1 MTRTEDIHQSVTQAD
16 DIEQVHEHEIP
27 LGEVLRS
34 LVSHPLQI
42 ITRWNWKAA
51 LLGAVLRASFYFTV
65 YKAAQENMRAALTAA
80 GVELAFRF
88 FTSGVSGSLVQS
100 FRHATPTWAATLLVT
115 VTLPIFSHSVEYVTH
130 YVQEVWF
137 KGVLPGSENNGR
149 QWAFAFSV
157 LFSALS
163 AMFNLFAMRHG
174 VLLVGAGEET
184 RSLWS
189 DFKKIPALVLEFLTY
204 LPLLIIRFVGEQK
217 FAQAAG
223 VLFSFAVIL
232 GSVLGIFRGKLSW
245 AWGASVGAFFTL
257 LIWTAIVA
265 LGLRVLK
272 IKTEQS
278 PADPIEPSNAAAE

>member
-1 MTRTEDIHQSVTQAD
+1 MTRSEDIHRSVTEAG
-16 DIEQVHEHEIP
+16 DIEQIHEQEIP
-27 LGEVLRS
+27 LTEVLRS

-65 YKAAQENMRAALTAA
+65 YQAAKENMRAALTAA
-80 GVELAFRF
+80 LVELGFRF
-88 FTSGVSGSLVQS
+88 FTSGISGSLVQS
-100 FRHATPTWAATLLVT
+100 FRHATPAWLATLVVT
-115 VTLPIFSHSVEYVTH
+115 ITLPIFSHSVEYVTH
-130 YVQEVWF
+130 YVQEVYF

-184 RSLWS
+184 KSLWS

-204 LPLLIIRFVGEQK
+204 LPLLIIRFCREQK

-223 VLFSFAVIL
+223 VLFSFAIVLGSIL
-232 GSVLGIFRGKLSW
+232 GTFRGKWSW
-245 AWGASVGAFFTL
+245 AWASSIGAFATL
-257 LIWTAIVA
+257 LFWTIIVA
-265 LGLRVLK
+265 IGLRVINGSQK
-272 IKTEQS
+272 KAVAD
-278 PADPIEPSNAAAE
+278 PADPSNAAAE

>member
-1 MTRTEDIHQSVTQAD
+1 MTKSEDIHRSVTEAG
-16 DIEQVHEHEIP
+16 DIEQIHEQEIP
-27 LGEVLRS
+27 LTEVLRS
-34 LVSHPLQI
+34 LASHPMQI

-65 YKAAQENMRAALTAA
+65 YKAAKENMRAALTAA

-100 FRHATPTWAATLLVT
+100 FRHATPAWLATVVVT
-115 VTLPIFSHSVEYVTH
+115 ITLPIFSHSVEYVTH
-130 YVQEVWF
+130 YVQEVYF

-174 VLLVGAGEET
+174 VLLVGAGQET
-184 RSLWS
+184 KSLWS

-204 LPLLIIRFVGEQK
+204 LPLMIIRFCGEQK

-223 VLFSFAVIL
+223 VLFAFAIIL
-232 GSVLGIFRGKLSW
+232 GSVLGIFRGKWSW
-245 AWGASVGAFFTL
+245 AWASSIGAFVTL
-257 LIWTAIVA
+257 LLWTVIVA
-265 LGLRVLK
+265 VGLRVLN
-272 IKTEQS
+272 IS
-278 PADPIEPSNAAAE
+278 PKASVADRANTSNAAE

>member
-1 MTRTEDIHQSVTQAD
+1 MTRSEDIHRSVTEAG
-16 DIEQVHEHEIP
+16 DIEQIHEQEIP
-27 LGEVLRS
+27 LSEVLRS

-65 YKAAQENMRAALTAA
+65 YQAAKENMRAAVTAA
-80 GVELAFRF
+80 AVELAFRF

-100 FRHATPTWAATLLVT
+100 FRHATPAWMATLVVT

-130 YVQEVWF
+130 YVQEVYF

-174 VLLVGAGEET
+174 VLLVGAGKET
-184 RSLWS
+184 KSLWS
-189 DFKKIPALVLEFLTY
+189 DFKKIPALVIEFLTY
-204 LPLLIIRFVGEQK
+204 LPLLIIRFCREQK

-223 VLFSFAVIL
+223 ILFSFSI
-232 GSVLGIFRGKLSW
+232 VLGTVLGVFRGKWSW
-245 AWGASVGAFFTL
+245 AWAASIISFATL
-257 LIWTAIVA
+257 LIWTVVVSLAMR
-265 LGLRVLK
+265 LLK
-272 IKTEQS
+272 LSPKDLTAK
-278 PADPIEPSNAAAE
+278 PADPSNAGAE